1 VSGAA
6 AGPGR
11 VRDAGLA
18 VAATIVLTAAA
29 QAGLVALA
37 AVPSSDI
44 GYMLMAAASL
54 VVAIAS
60 SAVLA
65 TILAGALER
74 DRDLRRALPTG
85 GTLGWAALIAVV
97 AFLAA
102 ILLTVLVPFVL
113 VVGLVSL
120 PSVAAGRHP
129 RAGFAALR
137 SNALRSVLAVVVS
150 IAAVALAWVLSL
162 ALGLLVTG
170 WLGAAITWLAFGTIA
185 ALLLWWW
192 SARSLRTPAAP

>member
-1 VSGAA
+1 MSGA
-6 AGPGR
+6 P

-18 VAATIVLTAAA
+18 VGATIVVTAAV
-29 QAGLVALA
+29 QAALVALA
-37 AVPSSDI
+37 AVPSSDL

-54 VVAIAS
+54 VVAIAAM
-60 SAVLA
+60 AVLA
-65 TILAGALER
+65 TVIAGAIVP
-74 DRDLRRALPTG
+74 DHGLRRALPTG
-85 GTLGWAALIAVV
+85 GTLGWASLIAVA

-113 VVGLVSL
+113 VVGLISL

-129 RAGFAALR
+129 ASGFTALR
-137 SNALRSVLAVVVS
+137 GTALRSVLAVVVS
-150 IAAVALAWVLSL
+150 IAVVAVAWVISV

-192 SARSLRTPAAP
+192 SARALRAPAAP